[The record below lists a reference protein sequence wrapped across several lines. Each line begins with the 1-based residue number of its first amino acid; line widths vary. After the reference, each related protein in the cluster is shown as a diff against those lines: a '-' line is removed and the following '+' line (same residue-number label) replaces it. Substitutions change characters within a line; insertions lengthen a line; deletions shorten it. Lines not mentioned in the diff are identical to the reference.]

1 MTSPTAW
8 IKEATFS
15 DGSVV
20 AFDENDI
27 IVFVGPNNSGKSA
40 SLKDILEKSKNH
52 SSECNVVKEIKI
64 HREGE
69 LEDVISWLK
78 TVSKRQTQNPSNPG
92 YSRLGVTVHE
102 NQAQH
107 SWVNTLDSL
116 DQLAPFFIYHLSTES
131 RLQAAN
137 PATNISLTND
147 PLVHPIHYL
156 QKYDERE
163 AKVSSYFKSAFGQDL
178 IVHRNAGN
186 NVPLY
191 CGNRPELNEGEDR
204 VSIGYIEKLEK
215 LSTLHTQG
223 DGMRSFVGV
232 ILHSLVVDHSTVLID
247 EPEAFLH
254 PPQARLLARMLVE
267 NAPDK
272 RQLFVAT
279 HSSDFIKGL
288 LDADTDRVRIIRV
301 QRDGSINNIKELNNV
316 GIVSVWGDPLLR
328 HSNILDGLFHKKVV
342 ICESDSDCRFYAAV
356 LDSIFEENS
365 SAPKPDIM
373 FTHCGGKDRMPIVI
387 KALCALGVPVVV
399 ISDFDVLN
407 KENPLKKIYENL
419 GGDWLDISDD
429 WKKVKTAIEQKK
441 AELSSDEV
449 KKDINKILQD
459 VTEAKFPLKSRKEID
474 KIMKQ
479 SSPWSIAKTVGKS
492 YIPNGDPTKFY
503 EKMTARLK
511 EKGLYVVEYGE
522 LEGFVRSV
530 GNHGPKWVNEVL
542 KKNLMN
548 DPELLN
554 ARNFVEEF
562 CKLTS
567 A

>member
-1 MTSPTAW
+1 MPLPTAW
-8 IKEATFS
+8 INEAEFS

-20 AFDENDI
+20 SFAENDI
-27 IVFVGPNNSGKSA
+27 VVFVGPNNSGKSA
-40 SLKDILEKSKNH
+40 SLKDILEKSKKA
-52 SSECNVVKEIKI
+52 SSECNVVKGIKI

-69 LEDVISWLK
+69 LEDVLSWLQS
-78 TVSKRQTQNPSNPG
+78 VSKRQMQNPSNPV
-92 YSRLGVTVHE
+92 YSRLGATVHE
-102 NQAQH
+102 NQAQN

-131 RLQAAN
+131 RLRAAN
-137 PATNISLTND
+137 PATNISLTNE
-147 PLVHPIHYL
+147 PLTHPIHYL

-163 AKVSSYFKSAFGQDL
+163 SKVSSYFKSAFGQDL

-186 NVPLY
+186 LVPLY
-191 CGNRPELNEGEDR
+191 CGIRPEISEGEDR
-204 VSIGYIEKLEK
+204 VSIGYLEKLEK

-254 PPQARLLARMLVE
+254 PPQARLLGRMLVE
-267 NAPDK
+267 NAPNK

-288 LDADTDRVRIIRV
+288 LDANTNRVRIIRV
-301 QRDGSINNIKELNNV
+301 QRDGSINHIKELNNA

-356 LDSIFEENS
+356 LDSIVDENLGT
-365 SAPKPDIM
+365 PKPDIM
-373 FTHCGGKDRMPIVI
+373 FTHCGGKDRIPVVI

-407 KENPLKKIYENL
+407 KENPLRSIYENL
-419 GGDWLDISDD
+419 GGNWDDISDD
-429 WKKVKTAIEQKK
+429 WKRVKTTIEQKK
-441 AELSSDEV
+441 AELSIDDV
-449 KKDINKILQD
+449 KKDIIKILD
-459 VTEAKFPLKSRKEID
+459 SVDEAKFPLKSLKEID
-474 KIMKQ
+474 KVMKQ

-492 YIPNGDPTKFY
+492 YIPNGEPTKFY
-503 EKMTARLK
+503 DKMTIKLK
-511 EKGLYVVEYGE
+511 EKGLYIVEYGE

-542 KKNLMN
+542 RKDLVN
-548 DPELLN
+548 DSELSN
-554 ARNFVEEF
+554 ARNFVKEF
-562 CKLTS
+562 CELAS